1 MNIGAKGGYGSVH
14 PQDETLVREL
24 EWLREFTPAT
34 RSAAD
39 ALPSLA
45 GERLLVVCHLDLKMV
60 PYFEALLAAGAE
72 VWACAANPATTR
84 DSVAEHLESSGVRVS
99 VRASD
104 PPERHAA
111 HLRAAISVGPTLLS
125 EMGAD
130 ATASTGGRLEGVR
143 GGLEA
148 TGTGIKRLSGLDLAY
163 PVFNWD
169 EVPIKQGLHN
179 RHLVGLMAANTF
191 LNVTGLS
198 LYGKTVL
205 VVGYGPVGRGAANAA
220 RSFGAVVEVCDV
232 DSAARLAAAHL
243 GFKTTNLEE
252 GLPRAD
258 AVFTATGRDG
268 AIPFDAL
275 VRCKSGAF
283 LANLGHTNGEL
294 PVAGLRE
301 HVVASPRPHVERCE
315 VEGRT
320 LYLLAGG
327 AMFNL
332 TAGPGDPYDTFDLV
346 TALMLEAT
354 GFLAAE
360 GASYPPGVHLL
371 PKKVQDRAAHY
382 LLDRAATGVVSSNYL
397 RGTRR

>member
-1 MNIGAKGGYGSVH
+1 VYPREDPG
-14 PQDETLVREL
+14 LEL

-34 RSAAD
+34 RAA
-39 ALPSLA
+39 AASLPSLS
-45 GERLLVVCHLDLKMV
+45 GERLLAVCHLDIKMV
-60 PYFEALLAAGAE
+60 PYFEALVAAGAE

-84 DSVAEHLESSGVRVS
+84 DAVAEHLDTIGVRAPA
-99 VRASD
+99 RFAD

-111 HLRAAISVGPTLLS
+111 HLRAAISAGPTLLS

-130 ATASTGGRLEGVR
+130 ATAATGGSLEGVR

-148 TGTGIKRLSGLDLAY
+148 TGTGIGRLSGLDLAY

-205 VVGYGPVGRGAANAA
+205 VVGYGPVGRGAADAA
-220 RSFGAVVEVCDV
+220 RNFGAVVEVCDT
-232 DSAARLAAAHL
+232 DPAARLAAAHL
-243 GFKTTNLEE
+243 GFATTADLEE
-252 GLPRAD
+252 ALPRAD
-258 AVFTATGRDG
+258 VLITATGRDG
-268 AIPFDAL
+268 AVPFEAL
-275 VRCKSGAF
+275 ARCKSGAF
-283 LANLGHTNGEL
+283 LANLGHTSGEL
-294 PVAGLRE
+294 PAAGLSD
-301 HVVASPRPHVERCE
+301 HVVGSPRPHVERCE

-332 TAGPGDPYDTFDLV
+332 AAGPGDPYDTFDLV

-354 GFLAAE
+354 AFLATE
-360 GASYPPGVHLL
+360 GVDYPPGVHLL
-371 PKKVQDRAAHY
+371 PKNVQDR
-382 LLDRAATGVVSSNYL
+382 VV
-397 RGTRR
+397 RRFLNKS

>member
-1 MNIGAKGGYGSVH
+1 MMYGSERLRNRRRDTVL
-14 PQDETLVREL
+14 PQDEVLANEL

-34 RSAAD
+34 RRAATS
-39 ALPSLA
+39 LPSLA
-45 GERLLVVCHLDLKMV
+45 GEWLLVVCHLDLKMI
-60 PYFEALLAAGAE
+60 PYFEALLGAGAE

-84 DSVAEHLESSGVRVS
+84 DRVAEHLEALGVVVPARF
-99 VRASD
+99 SD
-104 PPERHAA
+104 PPERHGA
-111 HLRAAISVGPTLLS
+111 HLRAAISAAPTLLS

-130 ATASTGGRLEGVR
+130 ATAATGGRLEGVR

-179 RHLVGLMAANTF
+179 RHLVGLMAMNT
-191 LNVTGLS
+191 LLDVTGLS
-198 LYGKTVL
+198 LYGKRVL
-205 VVGYGPVGRGAANAA
+205 IVGYGPVGRGAADAA
-220 RSFGAVVEVCDV
+220 RHFGAVVEVCDV
-232 DSAARLAAAHL
+232 DPAARLAAAHL
-243 GFKTTNLEE
+243 GFATTDLEV
-252 GLPRAD
+252 GLSRAD
-258 AVFTATGRDG
+258 VTFTATGRDG
-268 AIPFDAL
+268 AIPAGAL
-275 VRCKSGAF
+275 ASCKSGAF

-294 PVAGLRE
+294 PTAELRSC
-301 HVVASPRPHVERCE
+301 VVATPRPHVERCE

-332 TAGPGDPYDTFDLV
+332 AAGPGDPYDTFDLV

-354 GFLAAE
+354 GFLATG

-371 PKKVQDRAAHY
+371 PKEVQDRAAGR
-382 LLDRAATGVVSSNYL
+382 LFEDA
-397 RGTRR
+397 

>member
-1 MNIGAKGGYGSVH
+1 MPA
-14 PQDETLVREL
+14 QDETLAREL

-34 RSAAD
+34 RRAAE
-39 ALPSLA
+39 ALPSLE
-45 GERLLVVCHLDLKMV
+45 GERVLAVCHLDLKMI
-60 PYFEALLAAGAE
+60 PYLEALVASGAE
-72 VWACAANPATTR
+72 VGACAANPATTR
-84 DSVAEHLESSGVRVS
+84 DAVAEHLSSLGVS
-99 VRASD
+99 VPARAFD

-111 HLRAAISVGPTLLS
+111 HLRAAISAGPTLLS

-130 ATASTGGRLEGVR
+130 ASAATGGRLGGVR

-148 TGTGIKRLSGLDLAY
+148 TGTGIERLAGLDLAY
-163 PVFNWD
+163 QVFNWD

-191 LNVTGLS
+191 LDVTGLS

-205 VVGYGPVGRGAANAA
+205 IVGYGPVGRGAADAA

-232 DSAARLAAAHL
+232 DPGARLAAAHL
-243 GFKTTNLEE
+243 GFMTTGLEE
-252 GLPRAD
+252 GLSRAD
-258 AVFTATGRDG
+258 VVFTATGRDG
-268 AIPFDAL
+268 AIPYGAL
-275 VRCKSGAF
+275 ARCKGGAF

-294 PVAGLRE
+294 PAAGLRSR
-301 HVVASPRPHVERCE
+301 VVEAPRPHVERCE

-332 TAGPGDPYDTFDLV
+332 AAGPGDPYDTFDLV

-354 GFLAAE
+354 GFLATE

-371 PKKVQDRAAHY
+371 PKEVGDRAARY
-382 LLDRAATGVVSSNYL
+382 LLG
-397 RGTRR
+397 

>member
-1 MNIGAKGGYGSVH
+1 VP
-14 PQDETLVREL
+14 PQDETLTREL
-24 EWLREFTPAT
+24 AWLREFTPAT
-34 RSAAD
+34 RQAAE
-39 ALPSLA
+39 ALPSLE
-45 GERLLVVCHLDLKMV
+45 GERILAVCHLDLKMI
-60 PYFEALLAAGAE
+60 PYFEALVASGAE

-84 DSVAEHLESSGVRVS
+84 DEVAEHLGSLGVS
-99 VRASD
+99 VPARAFD

-111 HLRAAISVGPTLLS
+111 HLRAAISAGPTLLS

-130 ATASTGGRLEGVR
+130 ASAATGGRLGGVR

-148 TGTGIKRLSGLDLAY
+148 TGTGIERLAGLDLAY

-191 LNVTGLS
+191 LDVTGLS

-205 VVGYGPVGRGAANAA
+205 VVGYGPVGRGAADAA

-232 DSAARLAAAHL
+232 DPGARLAAAHL
-243 GFKTTNLEE
+243 GFMTTGLEE
-252 GLPRAD
+252 GLSRAD
-258 AVFTATGRDG
+258 VVFTATGRDG
-268 AIPFDAL
+268 AIPYGAL
-275 VRCKSGAF
+275 ARCKGGAF

-294 PVAGLRE
+294 PAAGLRSR
-301 HVVASPRPHVERCE
+301 VVEAPRPHVERCE

-332 TAGPGDPYDTFDLV
+332 AAGPGDPYDTFDLV

-354 GFLAAE
+354 GFLATE

-371 PKKVQDRAAHY
+371 PKEVGDRAARY
-382 LLDRAATGVVSSNYL
+382 LLG
-397 RGTRR
+397 

>member
-1 MNIGAKGGYGSVH
+1 MRSQNESLA
-14 PQDETLVREL
+14 REL

-34 RSAAD
+34 RRAAV
-39 ALPSLA
+39 ALPSLED
-45 GERLLVVCHLDLKMV
+45 ERLLVVCHLDLKMI

-84 DSVAEHLESSGVRVS
+84 DSVAEYLEALGVRVPAR
-99 VRASD
+99 VSD
-104 PPERHAA
+104 TPERHTA
-111 HLRAAISVGPTLLS
+111 HLRAAISAAPTLLS

-130 ATASTGGRLEGVR
+130 ATAATAGRLRSVR
-143 GGLEA
+143 SGLEA

-191 LNVTGLS
+191 LDVTGLS

-205 VVGYGPVGRGAANAA
+205 VVGYGPVGGGTADAA
-220 RSFGAVVEVCDV
+220 RSFGAVVEVCDT
-232 DSAARLAAAHL
+232 DPAARLAAAHL
-243 GFKTTNLEE
+243 GFKTTDLEE

-258 AVFTATGRDG
+258 VVFTATGRDG
-268 AIPFDAL
+268 AIPPGAL
-275 VRCKSGAF
+275 ALCKGGVF

-294 PVAGLRE
+294 PVAGLRSR
-301 HVVASPRPHVERCE
+301 VVATPRPYVERCE

-354 GFLAAE
+354 GFLATE
-360 GASYPPGVHLL
+360 GVGYPPGVHLL
-371 PKKVQDRAAHY
+371 PKKVQDRAARH
-382 LLDRAATGVVSSNYL
+382 LLD
-397 RGTRR
+397 